1 MGNTK
6 VAGKIYPPHKKNE
19 QRFGTPTIKGCIHI
33 DEKYTRVKDHW
44 EYRLTAIDSKTKFV
58 LAEIVVVER
67 TLKAC
72 VTFLQQIKKW
82 CYAQML
88 ERYNT
93 ELQKPVE
100 KRKLII
106 FVSDKFGGYKA
117 AWKKLFYRITKLKFG
132 VPIACKKFGL
142 KHNNNAVER
151 HNRELSRRFDALNVF
166 QTHEGAQATST
177 LCRILHNYVNPHSML
192 QGKTPAQMAELM
204 LPLGENR
211 LLDLIKIAR
220 KAEMTAS

>member
-1 MGNTK
+1 M
-6 VAGKIYPPHKKNE
+6 H
-19 QRFGTPTIKGCIHI
+19 F

-58 LAEIVVVER
+58 LAEIVVIER
-67 TLKAC
+67 TKEAC
-72 VTFLQQIKKW
+72 VSFLQQIKTW
-82 CYAQML
+82 CYKQML
-88 ERYNT
+88 EQYKK
-93 ELQKPVE
+93 ELKKPAK
-100 KRKLII
+100 KRKLFL
-106 FVSDKFGGYKA
+106 FVSDKFWNYKV
-117 AWKKLFYRITKLKFG
+117 AWKKLFSRITKIKFG

-166 QTHEGAQATST
+166 QTHEGAASTSA
-177 LCRILHNYVNPHSML
+177 LCKMLHNYINPHSML
-192 QGKTPAQMAELM
+192 HGKTPAESAELM

-220 KAEMTAS
+220 KAEMTTS

>member
-1 MGNTK
+1 MG
-6 VAGKIYPPHKKNE
+6 GKIYPSPKKNE
-19 QRFGTPTIKGCIHI
+19 QKLGVPKIKGRIHF

-67 TLKAC
+67 TLEAC
-72 VTFLQQIKKW
+72 VSFLQQIKTW
-82 CYAQML
+82 CYKQML
-88 ERYNT
+88 EKHKQ
-93 ELQKPVE
+93 ELKKPVE
-100 KRKLII
+100 KRKLIV
-106 FVSDKFGGYKA
+106 FVSDKFWNYKT
-117 AWKKLFYRITKLKFG
+117 AWKKLFYRITNINFG

-166 QTHEGAQATST
+166 QTHEGAVSTSV
-177 LCRILHNYVNPHSML
+177 LCKILHNYINPHSML
-192 QGKTPAQMAELM
+192 HGKTPAESAELM

-220 KAEMTAS
+220 KVEMTTS